1 MLYPTFRKSKLL
13 IFMGKACS
21 ISQALKFEKLTTL
34 WGNTRGNV
42 AAGFVFPLC
51 SLNQFERSLL
61 KHRDF

>member
-21 ISQALKFEKLTTL
+21 ISQALKFEKLTML

-42 AAGFVFPLC
+42 AAGFVFSPLFP
-51 SLNQFERSLL
+51 QPV
-61 KHRDF
+61 